1 VTSAGAGEKLRWH
14 PSVPSFL
21 GKIPSEGSRSRID
34 QVTGLIKTV
43 GSDSSCAASRDPGH
57 SGAQSHVGRAPRAGV
72 ARDLAGTRG
81 GAIPVFLSV
90 MRWATPG
97 GLGSVFKNPL
107 TVEDGQV
114 DFSWALTYP
123 SACSKNKSFGH
134 TVNNILIDQDG
145 WRADLPMK
153 NSTEELQGRR

>member
-14 PSVPSFL
+14 PLSPKLPWGNSVR
-21 GKIPSEGSRSRID
+21 GKPVTID
-34 QVTGLIKTV
+34 QVTGLIETV
-43 GSDSSCAASRDPGH
+43 GSDSSCAASPDPGH

-107 TVEDGQV
+107 TVEDGKV
-114 DFSWALTYP
+114 DFPRVLMYP